1 MRIINDVYTPDVC
14 LLCIGD
20 FYTMGPKEAAYA
32 LNHVGVGQKVNGQLL
47 TNCKI
52 AIPMHFKTFG
62 ILTGT
67 PAELKSLVTR
77 EDCQIHELVPGK
89 EFNLLYVC
97 YTRKES

>member
-1 MRIINDVYTPDVC
+1 MKIINDVYTPDVC

-32 LNHVGVGQKVNGQLL
+32 LNHLL

-89 EFNLLYVC
+89 EFNL
-97 YTRKES
+97 